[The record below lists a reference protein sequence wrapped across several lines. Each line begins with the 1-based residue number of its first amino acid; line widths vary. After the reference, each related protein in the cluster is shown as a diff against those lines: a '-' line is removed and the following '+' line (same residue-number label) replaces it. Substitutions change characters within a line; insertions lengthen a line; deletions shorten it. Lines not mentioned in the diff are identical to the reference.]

1 MLPGIPAPDRK
12 AGKGGINC
20 KMKVLR
26 ILSIPFSGPGI
37 IKIGT
42 AVVPP
47 VTLPILKNNLTA
59 KRISITTRGQTQTLP
74 VKVAMAQV
82 RSIYRVLLT
91 KPILLIIPV

>member
-1 MLPGIPAPDRK
+1 MLPGIPGPGLK
-12 AGKGGINC
+12 VVSGGINC

-37 IKIGT
+37 IKTGT

-59 KRISITTRGQTQTLP
+59 KPISITPRGQTQTLP